1 MRDIV
6 IKMQHDKKKPKKL
19 MCVSNSMD
27 ISVVIPFLNEE
38 PNLQPL
44 CEELQAALEPTK
56 KVFELVFVD
65 DGSTDDGVDLLKTLS
80 KDIPQIRIVQLRRN
94 FGQTAAMAAG
104 LDHASGEVVVTIDA
118 DRQNDPAD
126 IPAMIEKLEEGYD
139 LVCGWRH
146 DRQDAAIMRKLPS
159 KIANRLIAKT
169 TGVVLNDYGC
179 TLKAM
184 TKHVAKSITLY
195 GEMHRFIPAVASAI
209 GVKIA
214 EVKVNHRARVAGESK
229 YGISRTFRVIL
240 DLVTV
245 KFLLE
250 YSSRPIHFFGMPGL
264 ALTSLGGLSLTYLI
278 LGKLLFGM
286 SLSDRPLLVLS
297 ILLLILGVQFIL
309 FGLIGEMQTRI
320 YHESQDKPVYYIRE
334 KIGWTEEK
342 ASSKKTTVK
351 KASPAK
357 TLTATT
363 AKAKTKKA

>member
-1 MRDIV
+1 ME
-6 IKMQHDKKKPKKL
+6 
-19 MCVSNSMD
+19 

-44 CEELQAALEPTK
+44 TEELTQSLDA
-56 KVFELVFVD
+56 FGRDYELVFID
-65 DGSTDDGVDLLKTLS
+65 DGSTDGGVELLKSLREKT
-80 KDIPQIRIVQLRRN
+80 PQIKVVTLRRN

-104 LDHASGEVVVTIDA
+104 LDYATGKTVVTIDA

-126 IPAMIEKLEEGYD
+126 IPAMVEKLEEGFD

-146 DRQDAAIMRKLPS
+146 QRKDGALMRKLPS

-184 TKHVAKSITLY
+184 TAEVANKITLY

-240 DLVTV
+240 DLITV
-245 KFLLE
+245 KFLLRF
-250 YSSRPIHFFGMPGL
+250 SARPIHFFGMPGL
-264 ALTSLGGLSLTYLI
+264 ACGSVGGVILAYLVFARVFLGD
-278 LGKLLFGM
+278 
-286 SLSDRPLLVLS
+286 SLSDRPLLLFAF
-297 ILLLILGVQFIL
+297 ILILIGIQFIL
-309 FGLIGEMQTRI
+309 FGLIGEMQTRT
-320 YHESQDKPVYYIRE
+320 YHESQDKPIYHVRDTVGIDADN
-334 KIGWTEEK
+334 K
-342 ASSKKTTVK
+342 A
-351 KASPAK
+351 
-357 TLTATT
+357 
-363 AKAKTKKA
+363 

>member
-1 MRDIV
+1 
-6 IKMQHDKKKPKKL
+6 
-19 MCVSNSMD
+19 MD

-44 CEELQAALEPTK
+44 CDELRAALDPTDK
-56 KVFELVFVD
+56 EYELVFID
-65 DGSTDDGVDLLKTLS
+65 DGSIDKGVEVLEGLRAK
-80 KDIPQIRIVQLRRN
+80 IPQIRVVSLRRN

-104 LDHASGEVVVTIDA
+104 LDFASGEIVVTIDA

-126 IPAMIEKLEEGYD
+126 IPAMIAKLEEGYD

-146 DRQDAAIMRKLPS
+146 KRKDAAIMRKLPS

-184 TKHVAKSITLY
+184 TKTIAKKITLY
-195 GEMHRFIPAVASAI
+195 GEMHRFIPAVASAV

-245 KFLLE
+245 KFLLK

-264 ALTSLGGLSLTYLI
+264 ALTTIGGLGLSYLVF
-278 LGKLLFGM
+278 GKLLFGM
-286 SLSDRPLLVLS
+286 SIGDRPLLMLS
-297 ILLLILGVQFIL
+297 ILLLILGVQFVL

-320 YHESQDKPVYYIRE
+320 YHESQDKPVYYVRE
-334 KIGWTEEK
+334 TIGWPDDK
-342 ASSKKTTVK
+342 DAD
-351 KASPAK
+351 
-357 TLTATT
+357 
-363 AKAKTKKA
+363 